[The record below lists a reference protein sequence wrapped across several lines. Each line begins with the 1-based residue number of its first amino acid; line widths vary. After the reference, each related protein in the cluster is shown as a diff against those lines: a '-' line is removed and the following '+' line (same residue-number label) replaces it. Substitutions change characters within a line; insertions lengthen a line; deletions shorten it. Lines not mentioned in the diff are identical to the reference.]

1 MNWSTKLTIAL
12 LPIVFA
18 VLQMGCD
25 SRVAV
30 KPLDDPKANGIKPV
44 QLTDANFQTEVIES
58 DIPVLVDMW
67 APWCGPCIEMK
78 PTLRL
83 VTEQL
88 TGQAKIAELNID
100 ENPFIKEK
108 YGIDRYPTL
117 LIFRDGEEVDRLIG
131 KRTEG
136 ELIEALSSFL
146 SLSIEA
152 EDDMRSKAKHD

>member
-1 MNWSTKLTIAL
+1 
-12 LPIVFA
+12 
-18 VLQMGCD
+18 
-25 SRVAV
+25 
-30 KPLDDPKANGIKPV
+30 
-44 QLTDANFQTEVIES
+44 
-58 DIPVLVDMW
+58 
-67 APWCGPCIEMK
+67 MK